1 MQREISQSLLDAL
14 NACQA
19 IREFTQGQTFD
30 QYRENK
36 LLRSGVERQFEIM
49 GEAFNRIDVI
59 NATFRERLP
68 EMGAVIG
75 MRNRIIHGYDSVDDS
90 IIWDAVQRH
99 VPRLTVWLE
108 NLQCISPP

>member
-1 MQREISQSLLDAL
+1 MHHELSQSLLDAL
-14 NACQA
+14 NACQS
-19 IREFTQGQTFD
+19 IQEFTQGQTFE
-30 QYRENK
+30 QYLENK

-59 NATFRERLP
+59 DTNFRDRLP

-75 MRNRIIHGYDSVDDS
+75 MRNRIIHGYDAVDDS

-99 VPRLTVWLE
+99 VPRLTAWLE
-108 NLQCISPP
+108 KLQ